1 MLLIYVP
8 KKFTI
13 EPMQF
18 ARNDTEVTVTLPKEH
33 RGYFTSRFR
42 RDEIETITGHLE
54 RIWIVILNRSL
65 LEIRILWFNQTQIL
79 KSNMKRHLRKTR
91 TNTSTTKKNIEKEK
105 LNLAV
110 SWACLTLPTQAG
122 TLLIIWGKWL
132 QEKKL
137 RGYYWVFLEEL

>member
-1 MLLIYVP
+1 MLLIIYAP

-33 RGYFTSRFR
+33 RGCFTSRFR

-65 LEIRILWFNQTQIL
+65 LESIVIYKNKPFGFCDLT
-79 KSNMKRHLRKTR
+79 RHK
-91 TNTSTTKKNIEKEK
+91 
-105 LNLAV
+105 
-110 SWACLTLPTQAG
+110 
-122 TLLIIWGKWL
+122 
-132 QEKKL
+132 
-137 RGYYWVFLEEL
+137 Y